1 MAPKEIFLAIGCI
14 PKVVTLTRRRLL
26 WTGLVGE
33 KFKERAS
40 SPPMLILLEGG
51 DMTMCCGAVGV
62 CCGNGSSP
70 PRMLGLRRTLARSF
84 VADLVL

>member
-1 MAPKEIFLAIGCI
+1 MVPKEIFLAMGRI

-26 WTGLVGE
+26 CTGLVGE
-33 KFKERAS
+33 KFRERAS
-40 SPPMLILLEGG
+40 SLLMLILLEGG
-51 DMTMCCGAVGV
+51 DMAVSCGAGGV

-70 PRMLGLRRTLARSF
+70 PIMLGLRRTLARSL

>member
-1 MAPKEIFLAIGCI
+1 M
-14 PKVVTLTRRRLL
+14 
-26 WTGLVGE
+26 
-33 KFKERAS
+33 ERIS

-51 DMTMCCGAVGV
+51 DMTVAGVADGV

-70 PRMLGLRRTLARSF
+70 PKMLGLRRTLARSL